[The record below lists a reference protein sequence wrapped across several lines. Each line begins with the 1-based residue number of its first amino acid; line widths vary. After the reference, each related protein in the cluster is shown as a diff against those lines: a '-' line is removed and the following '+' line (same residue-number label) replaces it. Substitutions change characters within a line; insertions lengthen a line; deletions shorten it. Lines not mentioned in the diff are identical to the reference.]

1 MGCCSSNGILI
12 DEIKK
17 NDRSHQ
23 KNSSKINQIAI
34 KITSNE
40 DNLHKDKILLKE
52 HNTTKEEE
60 NENKEK
66 NKINNINI

>member
-23 KNSSKINQIAI
+23 KNSSKKNQMALRLQAMRIIYI
-34 KITSNE
+34 KI
-40 DNLHKDKILLKE
+40 KYF
-52 HNTTKEEE
+52 
-60 NENKEK
+60 
-66 NKINNINI
+66 